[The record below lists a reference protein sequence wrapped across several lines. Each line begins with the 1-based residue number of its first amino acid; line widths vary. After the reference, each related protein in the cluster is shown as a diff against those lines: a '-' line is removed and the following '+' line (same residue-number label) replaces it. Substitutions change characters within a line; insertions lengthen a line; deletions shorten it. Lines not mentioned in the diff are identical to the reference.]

1 MIVTPTGMNESEVSD
16 MKMTSAY
23 ANKLIKKLN
32 EDKDFWCN
40 KERNSCTY
48 TASIDEEPVIPE
60 YDYAEVAGNIA
71 DIDEKIVKIK
81 HAINVSN
88 STSVIA
94 VGDKRMTI
102 DEILVR
108 MAQLGRR
115 KAFLDSLR
123 KREPKTRINSGFA
136 SRKVSPEYEYIN
148 YDLDLVKAEYDRI
161 DVEIAAMQ
169 MALDKYNQTF
179 EFEVDY

>member
-1 MIVTPTGMNESEVSD
+1 

-48 TASIDEEPVIPE
+48 TAAVDEEPVIPE
-60 YDYAEVAGNIA
+60 YDYEEVSGNIA

-94 VGDKRMTI
+94 IGDKQMTI

-115 KAFLDSLR
+115 KAFLDVLR
-123 KREPKTRINSGFA
+123 KREPKTRVNSGIYS
-136 SRKVSPEYEYIN
+136 SRKTAPEYEYIN
-148 YDLDLVKAEYDRI
+148 YDLELVKSEYDRI
-161 DVEIAAMQ
+161 DADIAAMQ
-169 MALDKYNQTF
+169 MALDKHNQTF